1 MPGDFTPI
9 VYSFPRRDLKI
20 YAVAD
25 LHVGSAEFMERV
37 WLDFQAR
44 LQHEPDSRL
53 IIVGDMMNNALKNSV
68 SNVYAEKMRPR
79 EQKAWLLKQLCPVR
93 DQILCITPGNHEDRS
108 AKEADENPLY
118 DVACKLDLEDVYRE
132 CACFLILRFG
142 DKYGDGTRNPTYT
155 VCATHG
161 TGGGILTG
169 AAVNRNERFA
179 YAIDGLDLLVVAHS
193 HKAWVTQPGK
203 LVIDP
208 QNNRVSIKPFKV
220 AVATSWQEYGGY
232 ALKKQ
237 LLPAA
242 HAEQEIILCGDRK
255 QIKITM

>member
-1 MPGDFTPI
+1 MMICSTLYVCPAHVLRSFVSI
-9 VYSFPRRDLKI
+9 VPSGLT
-20 YAVAD
+20 
-25 LHVGSAEFMERV
+25 L
-37 WLDFQAR
+37 R
-44 LQHEPDSRL
+44 LVQFS
-53 IIVGDMMNNALKNSV
+53 
-68 SNVYAEKMRPR
+68 
-79 EQKAWLLKQLCPVR
+79 
-93 DQILCITPGNHEDRS
+93 
-108 AKEADENPLY
+108 
-118 DVACKLDLEDVYRE
+118 
-132 CACFLILRFG
+132 
-142 DKYGDGTRNPTYT
+142 
-155 VCATHG
+155 
-161 TGGGILTG
+161 G
-169 AAVNRNERFA
+169 A
-179 YAIDGLDLLVVAHS
+179 GPLVVAHS